1 VGFDRVPGAVVGAE
15 REPARPLARLQAELE
30 AIVGTRV
37 DLVPTADLKPE
48 IRERAARD
56 VVAL

>member
-1 VGFDRVPGAVVGAE
+1 MVGAE